1 MISRSHVCWHV
12 YGLLY
17 RSDRN
22 YNEAIKAYKQALRI
36 DPENLQILRDL
47 SMLQIQMRDLG
58 GFEVT
63 RNQLLTLKP
72 NAKIN
77 WMAFALSRHLN
88 GELRGAVK
96 VIDTYMST
104 LGEGSS
110 ELGRCFE
117 SSELAL
123 YKNSIL
129 AEIPNNYKEALS
141 HLSVCEGVVVDRG
154 AWLLKRAEYQLRL
167 SDFDAVR
174 QTTIQMFQRGMT
186 EHYLVHSL
194 FMCSVLQTE
203 PSIVDEVLTLRGTH
217 TLATL
222 IPLSEEQKGKLMEEY
237 KTVLQPSFPH
247 SDAMARIPYSFLK
260 PEELIQKLD
269 LRCRKDLPKG
279 VPSLSSELC
288 FYLISEANGKLF
300 RVTDPVDCKSHPLYK
315 MIVAMVDGYISN
327 LTSISKFSATDE
339 MEEPPST
346 LLWTWYLR
354 ASLHEVAGE
363 YCKGIALLDKC
374 IEHTSTIVD
383 VYELKA
389 RLLRAAGDMD
399 SAVECL
405 DRGRNMDLQD
415 RYINNQTAKY
425 MLQAGK
431 EDQALKCI
439 SLFTKHEGN
448 PEKNLYEMQCSWY
461 ELELAACLAKKQ
473 DWGRSLKKYCKHRKL
488 VSCVCFPCLLL

>member
-1 MISRSHVCWHV
+1 M

-47 SMLQIQMRDLG
+47 SMLQIQMRDLS

-77 WMAFALSRHLN
+77 WMAFALSRHMN
-88 GELRGAVK
+88 GELDGAVK
-96 VIDTYMST
+96 VIDTYMGT
-104 LGEGSS
+104 LTEGSA
-110 ELGRCFE
+110 ELGRCFD

-129 AEIPNNYKEALS
+129 AEMPDNYKEALH

-167 SDFDAVR
+167 REYDEAR
-174 QTTIQMFQRGMT
+174 ETTIQMFQRGMT

-194 FMCSVLQTE
+194 FMCSVLQVE
-203 PSIVDEVLTLRGTH
+203 PSVVDEVLSLRGTQ

-222 IPLSEEQKGKLMEEY
+222 IPLSVEEKEKLTVAY
-237 KTVLQPSFPH
+237 KKDLEPSFSH
-247 SDAMARIPYSFLK
+247 SDAVARIPYSWFE
-260 PEELIQKLD
+260 PDELIRKLD
-269 LRCRKDLPKG
+269 LRCKKDLPKG

-288 FYLISEANGKLF
+288 SYLFAEANGRLY
-300 RVTDPVDCKSHPLYK
+300 RVTDPVDCKSHALFK
-315 MIVAMVDGYISN
+315 MITGMVDGYIAN
-327 LTSISKFSATDE
+327 LTSLTRFSETDE
-339 MEEPPST
+339 TEQPAST
-346 LLWTWYLR
+346 LLWTWFLR
-354 ASLHEVAGE
+354 ASLHDVAGE
-363 YCKGIALLDKC
+363 YTEGLALLDKC
-374 IEHTSTIVD
+374 IEHTPSIVD

-389 RLLRAAGDMD
+389 KLLRAAGDID

-405 DRGRNMDLQD
+405 DTGRNMDLQD

-431 EDQALKCI
+431 EEQALKCI

-448 PEKNLYEMQCSWY
+448 PEQNLSEMQCSWY
-461 ELELAACLAKKQ
+461 ELELAACLERKK
-473 DWGRSLKKYCKHRKL
+473 DWGRSLKKYCK
-488 VSCVCFPCLLL
+488 